1 MALTLAQSIHQKLDA
16 LPGLYAQFLEQPP
29 ALVQEYAEFAEDTYN
44 SVRMELEME
53 AERLDC
59 LLRADPQEQTQQ
71 TDGYST
77 KYAFM
82 EILASLASRYPL
94 TIDHLNVACLSNNVN
109 LVRFLLLER
118 KGHLNPAEFRYN
130 EVNLL
135 SVCERGYIEILRLF
149 LEDKR
154 FNLIDYHNKL
164 QFSYAYSLLDVACMK
179 GHIEIVQLLL
189 KDSRID
195 PFAENCGVL
204 FLASNAG
211 HSDIVE
217 LLMADPRITSEDS
230 DYLSDNL
237 LYIAASGGF
246 TDIVEALLKLPQVDP
261 SFGDN
266 QAIYWAC
273 KNNLPTIV
281 RMLIADPRVNP
292 ADRNNMAFLNA
303 INFGRREIVEILSED
318 PRVQAAA
325 TQAQQEAAVTRML
338 NRL

>member
-94 TIDHLNVACLSNNVN
+94 TTDSLNVACLSNNVN

-118 KGHLNPAEFRYN
+118 KGHLNPAEFRD
-130 EVNLL
+130 EVDLQ

-154 FNLIDYHNKL
+154 FNLSKYQLELHNNFK
-164 QFSYAYSLLDVACMK
+164 YSLLAVACMK
-179 GHIEIVQLLL
+179 GQIEIVQLLL
-189 KDSRID
+189 TVDD
-195 PFAENCGVL
+195 PTADDCEVL

-211 HSDIVE
+211 YSDIVE
-217 LLMADPRITSEDS
+217 LLMADPRITSKDS

-246 TDIVEALLKLPQVDP
+246 TDIVKALLKLPQVDP
-261 SFGDN
+261 SFENN

-273 KNNLPTIV
+273 TKNLPTIV

-303 INFGRREIVEILSED
+303 INFGRREILEILSED

-325 TQAQQEAAVTRML
+325 TQAQQEAAVSRML